1 MNYSPEIDPLKV
13 NHKPKNMGGI
23 NYGYG
28 DNGQGGFGNENN
40 YEQMI
45 QDRMRQRRRN
55 NIDPM
60 IMQVSLASTSSRF

>member
-1 MNYSPEIDPLKV
+1 
-13 NHKPKNMGGI
+13 MGGI